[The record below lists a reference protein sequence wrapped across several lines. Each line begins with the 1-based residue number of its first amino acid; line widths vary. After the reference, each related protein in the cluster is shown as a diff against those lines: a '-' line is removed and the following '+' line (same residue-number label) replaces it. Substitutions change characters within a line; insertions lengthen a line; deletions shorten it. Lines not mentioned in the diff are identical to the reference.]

1 MTFTTTARAKGAEI
15 ALDAVLTL
23 DDGSELVLEGD
34 KKVGDAWTT
43 VTYQTADLAGKTI
56 RNISYRLTSDTDTTA
71 LQFRFGNITMI
82 EADQE
87 ETAAVSGVKVLDTEF
102 DEDGMYAGVRLSW
115 ESDVQT
121 DYYEIYRINEDNT
134 KSLLGVSNMNS
145 FYINTLPR
153 EGETRQTSFEVLP
166 VNALLTE
173 GTGATAVME
182 WPDNSIPKAA
192 FTADITLAAPGE
204 TITFQ
209 SLCSQ
214 NTEKVTWTLTGADKE
229 SAEGDS
235 VSVTYAEAGVYP
247 VTVKAENASGS
258 SESSKEGYIVITEK
272 AQDGLVLLSQGA
284 GTEADAYV
292 NDSEAPQFAV
302 DGDVTK
308 KWCATGSAPHEITI
322 DLGAVKAVSA
332 VGVYHAEAGGESAD
346 MNTKSYA
353 IYTSED
359 GTAFEEMRSV
369 TRNTAGTTH
378 DAFAPVNA
386 QFVKLVI
393 NKPT

>member
-1 MTFTTTARAKGAEI
+1 MRTIQSLCLAYPTRI
-15 ALDAVLTL
+15 A
-23 DDGSELVLEGD
+23 S
-34 KKVGDAWTT
+34 
-43 VTYQTADLAGKTI
+43 I
-56 RNISYRLTSDTDTTA
+56 
-71 LQFRFGNITMI
+71 
-82 EADQE
+82 
-87 ETAAVSGVKVLDTEF
+87 
-102 DEDGMYAGVRLSW
+102 
-115 ESDVQT
+115 
-121 DYYEIYRINEDNT
+121 
-134 KSLLGVSNMNS
+134 
-145 FYINTLPR
+145 INTLPR

-332 VGVYHAEAGGESAD
+332 VDVYHAEAGGESAD

-393 NKPT
+393 NKSTQGSDSAARIYEVEVYGLEDTLE

>member
-134 KSLLGVSNMNS
+134 KSLLGVSNTNS

-192 FTADITLAAPGE
+192 FTAA
-204 TITFQ
+204 
-209 SLCSQ
+209 
-214 NTEKVTWTLTGADKE
+214 
-229 SAEGDS
+229 
-235 VSVTYAEAGVYP
+235 
-247 VTVKAENASGS
+247 
-258 SESSKEGYIVITEK
+258 
-272 AQDGLVLLSQGA
+272 
-284 GTEADAYV
+284 
-292 NDSEAPQFAV
+292 
-302 DGDVTK
+302 
-308 KWCATGSAPHEITI
+308 
-322 DLGAVKAVSA
+322 
-332 VGVYHAEAGGESAD
+332 
-346 MNTKSYA
+346 
-353 IYTSED
+353 
-359 GTAFEEMRSV
+359 
-369 TRNTAGTTH
+369 
-378 DAFAPVNA
+378 
-386 QFVKLVI
+386 
-393 NKPT
+393 